1 MDVLRAMHVFRGV
14 ATAGSFAAAARALE
28 MTTAWASKQVS
39 QLEAHLGT
47 QLLNRNSRRLS
58 LTDAGRLYLER
69 CERILAEVGD
79 AEESVG
85 DLRSLP
91 RGRLRISA
99 PMSFG
104 LQRLAPIFAS
114 FNECCPDIELDVEFS
129 DHVVDLVESRFDL
142 ALRIGERLE
151 NSSLVARKLA
161 GGRRI
166 LCASPAYLAA
176 RGVPRHPRELEHH
189 ACLRYALHAT
199 RGTWTFVGTEGSL
212 VSVRVRGP
220 LQANNSLAIRE
231 ALLSGMGIGLVPD
244 FVVSEHVC
252 AGRLVPLLD
261 GFEPSGYSLFAVC
274 PPSRYA
280 ARKTRAFVD
289 FLGNLPAN
297 ALLGPPISGTFRVA
311 AYGGTDAQAEEVDS
325 HLAASAF
332 NSTEHE
338 STAPVRPVA
347 VRR

>member
-14 ATAGSFAAAARALE
+14 ATAGSFAAAARKLE

-47 QLLNRNSRRLS
+47 QLLNRNTRRLS
-58 LTDAGRLYLER
+58 VTDAGRLYLEQ
-69 CERILAEVGD
+69 CERILAEVED
-79 AEESVG
+79 AEQSIG
-85 DLRSLP
+85 DLQSSP
-91 RGRLRISA
+91 RGRLRVSA

-104 LQRLAPIFAS
+104 LQRLAPLFAR
-114 FNECCPDIELDVEFS
+114 FNEQWPDIELDVEF
-129 DHVVDLVESRFDL
+129 DDNVVDLVESGFDL
-142 ALRIGERLE
+142 AIRIGHRLE

-166 LCASPAYLAA
+166 LCASRAYLAS
-176 RGVPRHPRELEHH
+176 RGIPRHPRDLEQQ

-199 RGTWTFVGTEGSL
+199 RGIWTFVDPDGAL

-231 ALLSGMGIGLVPD
+231 ALLGGMGIGLVPD
-244 FVVSEHVC
+244 FVVSEDVC
-252 AGRLVPLLD
+252 AGRLLPLLE
-261 GFEPSGYSLFAVC
+261 GFEPSGYGLFAVC

-289 FLGNLPAN
+289 FLSNLPVN
-297 ALLGPPISGTFRVA
+297 ALLGPAISDGRQITA
-311 AYGGTDAQAEEVDS
+311 DARTP
-325 HLAASAF
+325 H
-332 NSTEHE
+332 
-338 STAPVRPVA
+338 
-347 VRR
+347 